1 MSKLANRTLIFRNWF
16 LETYLPRNS
25 QTRSPLLQRWLC
37 SANVLVR
44 MDFIAE
50 SDRSDVRGAVASVLK
65 ANFDEVIGLFRA
77 AERTGDGR
85 ITQDDLEHSGLLPGV
100 SSAHLSTFFELLS
113 LNDDGAVEYRE
124 FFKVVRSAGAGWSG
138 GEGSSKS
145 SGGGGAGGAGGAA
158 TGSIG
163 RQVWSTPTVRQQYT
177 GSARDEQERRWEEHD
192 RERESAGRARAS
204 AAVASATAA
213 VQERAAHA
221 RANQHQV
228 RGRSTSPGRGGSS
241 ASASASSLSSFSLR
255 RGERERERERD
266 QTRGRGG
273 AGGGGGGGSARTG
286 GGGVERDRS
295 GSASKDVLREVSK
308 EDFRYDSWATA
319 GGNGGGDNSAP
330 GRLVPALRKNF
341 PLIVSRDA

>member
-1 MSKLANRTLIFRNWF
+1 
-16 LETYLPRNS
+16 
-25 QTRSPLLQRWLC
+25 
-37 SANVLVR
+37 
-44 MDFIAE
+44 MDFMAE

-138 GEGSSKS
+138 GGTGSSKS
-145 SGGGGAGGAGGAA
+145 SGGGGGAGGAA
-158 TGSIG
+158 TGSFG
-163 RQVWSTPTVRQQYT
+163 RQVWSTPPVRQQYT
-177 GSARDEQERRWEEHD
+177 SSARDEQERRWEEHD

-213 VQERAAHA
+213 VQASSSRRNGGGGGTPHQERAANA
-221 RANQHQV
+221 RTNQHKV
-228 RGRSTSPGRGGSS
+228 RGRSASPSSGGSS
-241 ASASASSLSSFSLR
+241 ASASASASSLSLSSFPLR
-255 RGERERERERD
+255 GGERERGRERV
-266 QTRGRGG
+266 QLRGGRGG
-273 AGGGGGGGSARTG
+273 AGGGGGGGNARKG

-295 GSASKDVLREVSK
+295 RSASKDVLREVSK
-308 EDFRYDSWATA
+308 EDFRYDSWAT
-319 GGNGGGDNSAP
+319 GGNGGGDYSAP

-341 PLIVSRDA
+341 PLIVSRDARKNER